1 MTMLKLYGTP
11 RSHFTRKIR
20 ILLLELGL
28 DFELVEVAGL
38 LGGAATTYGDNPL
51 MRVPA
56 LVDGD
61 QLVIDS
67 DHIAR
72 YIVERYDPDDRFRV
86 RSESVADGN
95 RLAVINGIMAN
106 EVVLILTKR
115 GGLDDLSGSSYF
127 SKLVTAIEHA
137 LAWIDRETDPDPNQ
151 FDYRDIAL
159 VCMWQHVRY
168 YQLVGDL
175 EQHQRIAAR
184 VASFAARPSVA
195 STAPR

>member
-1 MTMLKLYGTP
+1 MLKLYGTP

-28 DFELVEVAGL
+28 DFELVEVTGL
-38 LGGAATTYGDNPL
+38 LAGAATTYGDNPL
-51 MRVPA
+51 MRVPT
-56 LVDGD
+56 LVDGE

-72 YIVERYDPDDRFRV
+72 YIVDRHDPGDRFGV
-86 RSESVADGN
+86 RSESVAGCN

-127 SKLVTAIEHA
+127 SKLVTAIDHA
-137 LAWIDRETDPDPNQ
+137 LAWLDRDTDPDASGV
-151 FDYRDIAL
+151 DYRDIAL
-159 VCMWQHVRY
+159 VCMWQHVTY

-175 EQHQRIAAR
+175 QQHQRIAAR
-184 VASFAARPSVA
+184 VAQLAARPSVA

>member
-1 MTMLKLYGTP
+1 MLKLYGTP

-28 DFELVEVAGL
+28 DFELVELPGL
-38 LGGAATTYGDNPL
+38 LAGAATTYGDNPL
-51 MRVPA
+51 MRVPT

-72 YIVERYDPDDRFRV
+72 YIVDRHDPGDRFGV
-86 RSESVADGN
+86 RRESVADGN

-127 SKLVTAIEHA
+127 SKLVTAIDHG
-137 LAWIDRETDPDPNQ
+137 LAWLDRETDPHASG

-159 VCMWQHVRY
+159 VCMWQHAAF
-168 YQLVGDL
+168 YQLASDPQ
-175 EQHQRIAAR
+175 QHHRIAAR
-184 VASFAARPSVA
+184 VAQFAARPSVA
-195 STAPR
+195 STAPS